1 MVKLEALFRHVSDS
15 AASIAADAAYLESV
29 EAAVATLAEAFTSS
43 RKLLVFGNGG
53 SAADAEH
60 VVAELVGRYGVKR
73 QPLAAIALGANNALV
88 TAWSND
94 YSFDEVFARQVEALG
109 QPGDVAWG
117 ISTSGNSPNVVNAL
131 QKARAVGL
139 RTIGLTGK
147 TGGNIAALCD
157 VLMAVPL
164 TDTPRIQE
172 MHVVTYHGI
181 CAALD
186 ERLSGLRR

>member
-1 MVKLEALFRHVSDS
+1 MKLDALFRDVSNN
-15 AASIAADAAYLESV
+15 AGGIAGNAAYLESV
-29 EAAVATLAEAFTSS
+29 AAAVAMLAEALTSGH
-43 RKLLVFGNGG
+43 KVLVFGNGG

-60 VVAELVGRYGVKR
+60 VVAELVGRYGAKR
-73 QPLAAIALGANNALV
+73 QPLAAVALGANYALL

-94 YSFDEVFARQVEALG
+94 YSFNEVFARQIEALG

-117 ISTSGNSPNVVNAL
+117 ISTSGDSANVVNAL
-131 QKARAVGL
+131 EKARALGL

-147 TGGNIAALCD
+147 TGGSIARLCD

-181 CAALD
+181 CAALE